1 MEYKYLTVATTAFEP
16 SEDIRDSAN
25 RIIKKINNLKKETP
39 QIDIIIFCELSLN
52 KYIKLMAEQE
62 YLKRCAIS
70 LDSQIVSDLKKCAK
84 DNNVNLSIG
93 ITEEREGKYY
103 NSQLLIDR
111 QGKIVAVH
119 RKTNLT
125 TQENLILDKG
135 NSTITFCKLEG
146 LILGTAICYDLIQYK
161 PLKKKQ
167 PHLLIHALTDPGEP
181 KFTIGVSG
189 RINNGFYVCANRFGI
204 ENGLK
209 GRSTYNGHIGI
220 VSPMGRI
227 VDLKYDQENVII
239 RKIKIALNPPK
250 ALVLLR
256 RISSTTLIC
265 INIIG
270 HIGKVINYLR
280 WHFKMKRQKK
290 QR

>member
-25 RIIKKINNLKKETP
+25 RIINKINNMKKETP
-39 QIDIIIFCELSLN
+39 KIDIIIFCELSLN
-52 KYIKLMAEQE
+52 KYIKLMYEQE
-62 YLKRCAIS
+62 YLQRCAIS
-70 LDSQIVSDLKKCAK
+70 LDSKIVSDLKRCAK

-111 QGKIVAVH
+111 QGEIVAVH

-161 PLKKKQ
+161 PLKKTQ

-204 ENGLK
+204 ENGPK

-227 VDLKYDQENVII
+227 VDLKYDKENVII
-239 RKIKIALNPPK
+239 REIQIALNPPK

-290 QR
+290 LR